1 MLLILKSKS
10 TINEETCSVR
20 STVEGHTRVLNM
32 CKSLRLAN
40 VQLFLGFAADDVVG
54 AGTFLH
60 TCAVYWCSISRHL
73 QLQCQLSESHT
84 VVCPFSSGLHCTPS
98 VHHSCDIFV
107 MPSSSHS
114 LRVLARHRHTFHSK
128 LLQEI
133 WWKYTG
139 GWRWRDSTVFKHRIS
154 L

>member
-1 MLLILKSKS
+1 MKKHVQCGPLSKG
-10 TINEETCSVR
+10 THECWTCAKVSVWQMY
-20 STVEGHTRVLNM
+20 SYSWALQQMT
-32 CKSLRLAN
+32 
-40 VQLFLGFAADDVVG
+40 DVVG

-84 VVCPFSSGLHCTPS
+84 VVCPFGSGLHCTPS